1 MTANSG
7 WLGGDQANG
16 GRRSLIGM
24 VNVRALPGTPRH
36 ELSMQSIIEKAVEEA
51 RSLAEA
57 GFHTLILEN
66 MHDAPYLKGGAVGPE
81 VCAAMSA
88 VAVAVRQALP
98 EIPVGIQI
106 LGGANEMALAVAHAT
121 GLQFIRAEGFVF
133 SAISDEGLIA
143 DAAAGPLLRY
153 RRMIGADG
161 PGGVRILA
169 DIKKKHSSH
178 AITADV
184 DLAETA
190 RAADFFGA
198 DGLIVTGVAT
208 GRETNPDD
216 LREVRSATPHLPL
229 LVGSGVTPANAAA
242 LLEYADGL
250 IVGSSLKV
258 DGVWS
263 NELDPKRI
271 EALTKAA
278 PGSA

>member
-1 MTANSG
+1 MASNQE
-7 WLGGDQANG
+7 WLGTRTGPD
-16 GRRSLIGM
+16 RRPDLIGM
-24 VNVRALPGTPRH
+24 VHVRALPGTPRH
-36 ELSMQSIIEKAVEEA
+36 AQSMQAIIETAVKEA
-51 RSLAEA
+51 QTLAEA
-57 GFHTLILEN
+57 GFRALILEN

-81 VCAAMSA
+81 ICAGMTA
-88 VAVAVRQALP
+88 VAVAVRRALP
-98 EIPVGIQI
+98 ETPIGMQI
-106 LGGANEMALAVAHAT
+106 LGGANEMALAVAHTA

-133 SAISDEGLIA
+133 SAVSDEGLIA

-161 PGGVRILA
+161 PNGVRILA

-178 AITADV
+178 AITADI

-208 GRETNPDD
+208 GRATNPDD
-216 LREVRSATPHLPL
+216 LRDVRTATPHLPL
-229 LVGSGVTPANAAA
+229 LVGSGVTPENAAA

-250 IVGSSLKV
+250 IVGSFLKH
-258 DGVWS
+258 DGLWS

-271 EALTKAA
+271 EAMAKAL
-278 PGSA
+278 GR